1 MAYEG
6 LNNLI
11 VVLKGDPSPPWVKVL
26 AQEMESLKKEGNLDH
41 PHVADLIDEMMN
53 DLKVIRDEAMAR
65 D

>member
-1 MAYEG
+1 MAHEG

-11 VVLKGDPSPPWVKVL
+11 EVLKGEDSPPWVKVL
-26 AQEMESLKKEGNLDH
+26 AQEMESLKKDGNLDH

-53 DLKVIRDEAMAR
+53 DLMVIRQEAMAR